1 MASRAS
7 EGSEE
12 EAASAE
18 YGPSSSSGASFEP
31 SGSSGSQARAGA
43 SVASPSPPVA
53 PATTCAS
60 PAPAPPARRPHVSRY
75 AFGSL
80 TVKTVIASPP
90 SSAEGAQGVLAAL
103 MTPPWSRAI
112 SRAMARPR
120 P

>member
-1 MASRAS
+1 MPRVQNRPNLQTAPVFRRFW
-7 EGSEE
+7 
-12 EAASAE
+12 AA
-18 YGPSSSSGASFEP
+18 G
-31 SGSSGSQARAGA
+31 Q
-43 SVASPSPPVA
+43 SPPTAALHRRMPLA
-53 PATTCAS
+53 PYLRRT
-60 PAPAPPARRPHVSRY
+60 PGARTASRY